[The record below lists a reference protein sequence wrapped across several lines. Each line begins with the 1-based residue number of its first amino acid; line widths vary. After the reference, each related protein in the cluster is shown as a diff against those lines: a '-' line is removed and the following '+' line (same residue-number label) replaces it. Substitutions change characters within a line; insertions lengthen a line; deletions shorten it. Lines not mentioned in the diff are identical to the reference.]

1 MQKSEQRKTEILASR
16 GLRLITRKHR
26 NMKQGKPI
34 SAADKA
40 LLSKCGLLE
49 TVNDQLK
56 NLHYVDHSRYRSV
69 SIL

>member
-1 MQKSEQRKTEILASR
+1 
-16 GLRLITRKHR
+16 
-26 NMKQGKPI
+26 MKQGKPI